1 MLLAFKVLNLNNLF
15 AYTILIKGLSVTWM
29 MEFHLHGHKH
39 DFFKLLNLTF
49 LKFRASNRFI
59 VYK

>member
-15 AYTILIKGLSVTWM
+15 EYAILIKGLSVTWM

-39 DFFKLLNLTF
+39 DFFEVTKLTF
-49 LKFRASNRFI
+49 PKILGFK
-59 VYK
+59 